1 MKKLILI
8 SILALST
15 ICVKAYFEPQTLYSL
30 ILNADKIVYGQII
43 AVDSTTFTLKVE
55 GSITGD
61 TGVLTIEKFEDWTC
75 GMRWTKYR
83 LKQTGLFFLKKYN
96 GRLNVM
102 GGGNEGELPI
112 FKNEIYVNGLSLS
125 QNNSSKNLKN
135 KANKT
140 YRWEDFDKT
149 SFEVHGGRF
158 YGVKMDLRT
167 FLQTIDDIQSCF
179 KLNSDQ
185 QTAELICSVD
195 KIDRLLIEDKI
206 FRWTYRELI
215 K

>member
-15 ICVKAYFEPQTLYSL
+15 IWVKAYFEPQTLYSL

-43 AVDSTTFTLKVE
+43 AVDSTTFTLKIE

-96 GRLNVM
+96 GRLDVM

-140 YRWEDFDKT
+140 YRWEDFYKT
-149 SFEVHGGRF
+149 TLEVHGGRF

-185 QTAELICSVD
+185 QTAELICSAD